1 MIYVIKLLKIPKSN
15 AWLDGNK
22 SRYNGV
28 TSCST
33 VALEGLWF
41 NFLLMLSITLLPGE
55 PMTKNEIQQKKNLL
69 A

>member
-1 MIYVIKLLKIPKSN
+1 MIYFIKLLKIPKSN
-15 AWLDGNK
+15 AWLDDAK
-22 SRYNGV
+22 SRYNVV

-33 VALEGLWF
+33 VALEGLW
-41 NFLLMLSITLLPGE
+41 LMLSITLLPGE